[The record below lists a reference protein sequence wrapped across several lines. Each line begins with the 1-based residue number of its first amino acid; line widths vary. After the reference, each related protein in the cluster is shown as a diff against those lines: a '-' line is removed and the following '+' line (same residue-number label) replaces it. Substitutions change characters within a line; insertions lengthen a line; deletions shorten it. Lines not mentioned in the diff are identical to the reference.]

1 MAQES
6 KLQIRITKKLKKSG
20 WLVTKIMLCSTP
32 GWPDIMAIRKGR
44 WISLEIKSKGKKAEP
59 LQQYVHSQ
67 IIKHGGEVHTVDT
80 WEKFIA
86 LNLD

>member
-32 GWPDIMAIRKGR
+32 GWPDIYAIRNKR
-44 WISLEIKSKGKKAEP
+44 SIHLEIKSKGKKAEP
-59 LQQYVHSQ
+59 LQEYVHYQ
-67 IIKHGGEVHTVDT
+67 IKKQSGEVYLIDT
-80 WEKFIA
+80 WEKFLA
-86 LNLD
+86 LKLD